1 MPNDLDFQDLINP
14 RPGVGPDPRIL
25 EDYAQPVLDQA
36 AGVAPGVVVDKTKP
50 VNPVAQM
57 IRDERAVKVD
67 ELRTRLKNSAE
78 LSVRVNR
85 SPKVMELSRHLNLPP
100 ETVANKLPLLDRPMF
115 NADQLMTHSPTLAEW
130 SANPLHLAAAKDDL
144 PNLSGMERSIRA
156 QGAAVRQSGR
166 TMDVFNWQKELFKEG
181 INNPN
186 APFSKSAIPAA
197 IDKINQSATSE
208 DQVLQA
214 WRNKHASVFEEGLG
228 LAIENAGPMAS
239 SYIDAAKDTAW
250 AGGAVALITGVVT
263 RNPGLVARTAAA
275 AMKKAAPYAMVYEFA
290 LGEAGANYYEYMTQK
305 DANGKP
311 VPMDQHVA
319 LAAAAISGTI
329 SGLAETGLGIE
340 GLLIRKASP
349 LKTALKTPTVRAAIM
364 KYAGVIARMSVEE
377 GGEEVF
383 QKIMS
388 LGFNPEVAEELVNK
402 DRTPDENVQVFLSKL
417 FTEDNIKAMG
427 QEGRAA
433 TMATP
438 FLGGVMVSPAAVA
451 DIAQA
456 RQSQRQQK
464 ATETLLRQAQ
474 QAAEVKTEMEKVG
487 EHVAASNAESVNQVP
502 VAEMAKDHPHV
513 YVNIDSW
520 DKLFQDA
527 NLDPREVAKEVM
539 GDTTVYDAAREAGG
553 EADLQ
558 IPTEMYVKKLAG
570 TQFNSQLVQDIR
582 IDPEHMTSRQAEQVF
597 KDLAEIEAVDNLD
610 EVDPDVMAR
619 LNAQLRAAGFDAQ
632 TAEDNANLPGNFLS
646 TMGQRAGLGEAT
658 ALLDKYGLDVSR
670 DSLPQ
675 DQSGTVIAG
684 QSEAPA
690 KIRVSSNAL
699 HDYTTGEVTSTD
711 HTVTLHK
718 PGESLPFGKATV
730 TEGNGELRVLR
741 TDVDEADQ
749 GKGHGQAM
757 YLKMLSM
764 ARDRGLKLVSDKSV
778 SPAAA
783 RRYAAL
789 KKMGYAV
796 TENPNTVNP
805 ETGSMI
811 SNDPRKGVFEVDPGV
826 QLEQKGK
833 TIKAY
838 KQFRTKKSQ
847 PGKLFPLFIGNN
859 TPVEMGKW
867 IDAEFIPTPGF
878 AHRPGWHAGILP
890 IAPHLR
896 SKKSGGI
903 ASDRVWAEVEIPNTK
918 EWQSKADAQGGDI
931 RGEVPVGGHYRFNR
945 PAMQGGSWIIGG
957 SVKVNRV
964 LNDSE
969 VAQLLKDEGFS
980 KKEIAAEMKNSE
992 GIFEQFLHQGP
1003 ASSQAEDAKWSVW
1016 EPEVTSTGVIKGAPE
1031 WVKTQADMR
1040 KLYKQLAQ
1048 RISEGLVGRYWYEES
1063 AKQILAIANGNFQ
1076 DAERLTRLVAI
1087 YSPQSKVQVNT
1098 IFAIRAWNQW
1108 KNGVPRENFKVKTEV
1123 QDKKAIAVLYD
1134 NDRDISLISV
1144 EDTEDMKGRKINS
1157 FYLNL
1162 MQEIFA
1168 MPESRD
1174 HIQLDKDLTELLD
1187 KPATIDVWMY
1197 RAFGYERHQAGD
1209 DVGAG
1214 KYSFAENAVRKIT
1227 AELNLLLAP
1236 GEARW
1241 SPHQIQAVVWTAM
1254 KARYELAEVKDATWK
1269 ESIKKGFAS
1278 LNEKGQRTLP
1288 TTPEAVREHL
1298 KIWYKHAMKVTTEV
1312 AHEEANR
1319 TAASFKDF
1327 IKQMTMMV
1335 TWEADP
1341 STKLN
1346 EPING
1351 ASFEVKRAFTASA
1364 RALLIGENGEDLLAQ
1379 QLGVPLA
1386 TMSEGIGGYNSS
1398 AAPNV
1403 ISRLIPTKPA
1413 DEYSLEEVRLY
1424 AAAIQYIFKQD
1435 AVPWMRPD
1443 SRALDAKAA
1452 QKEQAFYLAA
1462 PVAKK
1467 KDADPNEPT
1476 KWRTITGA
1484 SSFETQA
1491 AAEAHMASLRAWSA
1505 VRQFFNKE
1513 KKAKELEAAA
1523 AEMTVRGGPYARSFQ
1538 FTFAQE
1544 LGEAGAKE
1552 LQTAIEAALGTDG
1565 GFTRISPDKVLVTNF
1580 RGSDGVPFGMDDET
1594 FVYKL
1599 HELADNSPAIVDSLT
1614 LWSQGEY
1621 GYVHD
1626 WESDPQGKKIID
1638 ERGLAGRPGLLDWV
1652 QGRRVLYEALLK
1664 EFSGANLDGL
1674 EATTEVLNQPAY
1686 HGTRHKFK
1694 NFSLQFI
1701 GTGEGNQAY
1710 GWGIYLSDSLAVAA
1724 WYRDMLAGGN
1734 PLLVNLPG
1742 GAPLAIGGK
1751 HGNFNNEARQIVDRM
1766 DKTEFEGVT
1775 DNELVVAVGRILLT
1789 GSALGQA
1796 GPSRYIAG
1804 AKRAANAKITVERN
1818 NIAATNRRSFDDDLK
1833 RQLNAVG
1840 EAIIKDAELQLQL
1853 LDVITVEKNPQ
1864 QGHLYHAEIPDSK
1877 DMLDWDK
1884 GLGEQTPEVQKLL
1897 LSLIKTELTAQSSW
1911 INPDGTLKTG
1921 PQGKDLYMA
1930 FTDNLPRGT
1939 LREMGVGSE
1948 YEYASKKLLA
1958 AGIPGLTYEGAK
1970 PTVHNFV
1977 IFDDTRISI
1986 TKMEQEERGYIAI
1999 SPDMSMRIGL
2009 LANADLSTYIH
2020 ESGHAF
2026 LRIFRDLTNQLR
2038 AMPVTDLNELQHKM
2052 LDDAD
2057 ALTKWMGI
2065 TSLNDMKI
2073 EHEEQF
2079 ARGFEAYTMEGKAP
2093 SVALR
2098 SSFNRFRTWLLAIYK
2113 KLVALNVTLNPEVRG
2128 VFDRMLATDEQI
2140 AAAKEDTASAPAF
2153 TSAAE
2158 MGVSPRVYEVYRK
2171 KIEDANRT
2179 ATEELQQK
2187 LMAEYAREKESWW
2200 QERTAEVRAKVEGEL
2215 SIQPDYLARSVLRT
2229 GKLPDGDELK
2239 LKLDR
2244 GWIKENMP
2252 EAMPSLR
2259 GMTAVEGGVTPDQAA
2274 SLLGFASGDE
2284 LLDSLTSGNG
2294 NLTPYREAVESETQK
2309 RMYAEYGDIRNDGTM
2324 ADAARL
2330 AVQNDNRQQVVLAEI
2345 AAIDKLR
2352 KAASALQNAERV
2364 DRNEKQRHGAALLR
2378 AVPPLAVVRRVA
2390 QGRIAQTQ
2398 IKDVQPGQWLV
2409 NARKEARAA
2418 EKALI
2423 AQDYHLAALHKQREL
2438 LAVELYREAVKAKA
2452 KVDEGVKYLRSF
2464 ARPKVRAP
2472 IGKAGQQYLQQIDN
2486 LTASINLDRPTRAPG
2501 AFTAAAFTS
2510 YEEFVA
2516 ARAAAGQE
2524 VDTST
2529 MEVAQATVGRPYR
2542 ELTAD
2547 ELEGLVAGVKH
2558 VAHLARHHNKLLR
2571 AQMKMELDE
2580 LAATLVATAEK
2591 NSKGLLP
2598 AQIETALPQHTVAKW
2613 FGQFLASMRK
2623 MSSLARE
2630 MDGLVDGGP
2639 FWDALVRPLNEAA
2652 DAEIV
2657 LRTAAAEKLQELLA
2671 PYLTTANRAKAKVTT
2686 MTQGLIEA
2694 GMFKP
2699 QRIPAI
2705 NMSLTK
2711 AGELMV
2717 ALNWGNELNRM
2728 RLMDGYGWNATQVQV
2743 VLDRLTAED
2752 WQIVQGVWD
2761 HLDSYWPEIKAL
2773 AERVD
2778 GVAPERVQPIAIETQ
2793 FGLLRGGY
2801 FPISFDQ
2808 ELSPKAHELDA
2819 KEQAAR
2825 SMHGAG
2831 IRASTAKGH
2840 RQNRVQASTGNALQI
2855 RLDIGAIYKHLN
2867 NVIHDLTHYE
2877 ALIDV
2882 NRVLKHPSV
2891 RRAIIGY
2898 YGKRVFDQFETGLVD
2913 VAAGEVGATTP
2924 FERMVNHLRNG
2935 VSVAAMGYNFMTAI
2949 IQPLGLTQSMVR
2961 IGPLWVWKGI
2971 SRWFRDG
2978 ATLDHGAETVWS
2990 KSPFMAHRSQ
3000 TMTREINDIRNTMEG
3015 GTQLSDT
3022 YFWLIGKMQMVVD
3035 MPTWLGAYE
3044 RAYGLDPDMTED
3056 RAIAMADQAVR
3067 DSQGS
3072 GLTVDLAKIQRGSP
3086 LMKLF
3091 TNFYSFFNVTYNLAS
3106 EEISKA
3112 HGLNGSPRM
3121 ILNFLMLYTVPAIL
3135 GQILQDALRGGAPD
3149 DPEKAAWRL
3158 LQTQLSFIFG
3168 TVVGLR
3174 EIGGA
3179 VQGYY
3184 GYSGPAGARGF
3195 GELSGFLKQTIQ
3207 AVNEGETDAAFWKSL
3222 NNTAGI
3228 LLHYPSTQIQRT
3240 VEGMIAYTQSN
3251 NQTPLVLITGPE
3263 RKAK

>member
-1 MPNDLDFQDLINP
+1 MPNDLNFQDLINP

-25 EDYAQPVLDQA
+25 EDYTQPVLDQA
-36 AGVAPGVVVDKTKP
+36 AGVTPPVVVDKTKP

-57 IRDERAVKVD
+57 IRDEQSAKVD

-85 SPKVMELSRHLNLPP
+85 SPKVMELSRQLNLPP
-100 ETVANKLPLLDRPMF
+100 ETVANKLPLLDRPLF
-115 NADQLMTHSPTLAEW
+115 NADQLMTQSPTIAEW
-130 SANPLHLAAAKDDL
+130 ATNPVHLAAVKDDL

-166 TMDVFNWQKELFKEG
+166 TMDTLNWQKELFKEG
-181 INNPN
+181 INHPN
-186 APFSKSAIPAA
+186 TPFNQSKIPDA
-197 IDKINQSATSE
+197 IDKISQSATSE
-208 DQVLQA
+208 DQVLA
-214 WRNKHASVFEEGLG
+214 KWRETHGNPLEQGLG
-228 LAIENAGPMAS
+228 AAIENSGQMFSA
-239 SYIDAAKDTAW
+239 YAAAAEDTAW
-250 AGGAVALITGVVT
+250 VGGAVALITGAVT
-263 RNPGLVARTAAA
+263 RSPGMAARTAGA
-275 AMKKAAPYAMVYEFA
+275 AMKKAAPFAATYEFA
-290 LGEAGANYYEYMTQK
+290 LGEAGSAYYDYMTQK

-311 VPMDQHVA
+311 VPMDQHLA
-319 LAAAAISGTI
+319 LAAAAIAGTI
-329 SGLAETGLGIE
+329 NGIAEGGLGIE
-340 GLLIRKASP
+340 GLLLRKPSP
-349 LKTALKTPTVRAAIM
+349 LKMALKSPTVRAAIM
-364 KYAGVIARMSVEE
+364 KYAGVLVRTSIEE

-383 QKIMS
+383 QKIMT
-388 LGFNPEVAEELVNK
+388 LGFNPELAKELVNK
-402 DRTPDENVQVFLSKL
+402 DRTPDENAQVFLSKL
-417 FTEDNIKAMG
+417 FTEDNVKQMAR
-427 QEGRAA
+427 EGKQAA
-433 TMATP
+433 MATP
-438 FLGGVMVSPAAVA
+438 FFGGVIASPTLISDVA
-451 DIAQA
+451 QV

-464 ATETLLRQAQ
+464 AVETLLSQAQ

-487 EHVAASNAESVNQVP
+487 EHVAASNPESVNQAP
-502 VAEMAKDHPHV
+502 VAEMAKGHPHV

-539 GDTTVYDAAREAGG
+539 GDTTVYDAARKAGG

-558 IPTEMYVKKLAG
+558 IPTETYVKKLAG
-570 TQFNSQLVQDIR
+570 TQFNGQLVQDIR
-582 IDPEHMTSRQAEQVF
+582 IDPEHMSSRQAEQTF
-597 KDLAEIEAVDNLD
+597 KDLAEIEGVDNLD

-619 LNAQLRAAGFDAQ
+619 LNEGLRTAGFDAQ

-646 TMGQRAGLGEAT
+646 TMGQRAGLGESA
-658 ALLDKYGLDVSR
+658 ALLDKYVLDVSR
-670 DSLPQ
+670 DALPQ

-684 QSEAPA
+684 QGEAPA

-718 PGESLPFGKATV
+718 PGETQSFGKATV

-741 TDVDEADQ
+741 TDVNEADQ
-749 GKGHGQAM
+749 GQGHGQAM

-918 EWQSKADAQGGDI
+918 EWQTKANAQGGDI

-957 SVKVNRV
+957 SVKVNKV

-980 KKEIAAEMKNSE
+980 KEEIAAEMKNSE
-992 GIFEQFLHQGP
+992 GVFEQFLHQGP

-1040 KLYKQLAQ
+1040 KLYKQMAQ

-1063 AKQILAIANGNFQ
+1063 AKQILAITNGNFRA
-1076 DAERLTRLVAI
+1076 AEKFSQIVAI
-1087 YSPQSKVQVNT
+1087 YSPQAKVQVNT
-1098 IFAIRAWNQW
+1098 VFAVRAWNQW
-1108 KNGVPRENFKVKTEV
+1108 KNGTSREDFKVKTGD
-1123 QDKKAIAVLYD
+1123 QDAKAIEVLYD
-1134 NDRDISLISV
+1134 NGDYD
-1144 EDTEDMKGRKINS
+1144 GRKTNS

-1162 MQEIFA
+1162 MHEIYA
-1168 MPESRD
+1168 MPESRA
-1174 HIQLDKDLTELLD
+1174 HLKLDQDLIDMLD
-1187 KPATIDVWMY
+1187 KPATVDVWMY
-1197 RAFGYERHQAGD
+1197 RAAGYERHQAGD
-1209 DVGAG
+1209 DVGSG
-1214 KYSFAENAVRKIT
+1214 KYSFTENVMRKIT

-1241 SPHQIQAVVWTAM
+1241 TPHQIQATIWTAM
-1254 KARYELAEVKDATWK
+1254 KARYEMEDVKEATWV
-1269 ESIKKGFAS
+1269 ESIKKGYAS
-1278 LNEKGQRTLP
+1278 LNEKGQRTAP
-1288 TTPEAVREHL
+1288 TTPAAIREHL
-1298 KIWYKHAMKVTTEV
+1298 KIWYKHAMKVPTEV

-1319 TAASFKDF
+1319 TVASFKDF

-1351 ASFEVKRAFTASA
+1351 ASFEVKQAFTAAA

-1386 TMSEGIGGYNSS
+1386 TMSNGIGGYNSS
-1398 AAPNV
+1398 AAPNT
-1403 ISRLIPTKPA
+1403 ISRIIPSKPA
-1413 DEYSLEEVRLY
+1413 GGYSLEEVRLY

-1443 SRALDAKAA
+1443 SRALDAKEA
-1452 QKEQAFYLAA
+1452 QKAQVFYLAA

-1467 KDADPNEPT
+1467 EDADPNEPT

-1505 VRQFFNKE
+1505 VRQWFNKE
-1513 KKAKELEAAA
+1513 KKAAELAAAA
-1523 AEMTVRGGPYARSFQ
+1523 AEMTVRGGPYARAVQ

-1544 LGEAGAKE
+1544 LGEADAKE
-1552 LQTAIEAALGTDG
+1552 LQTAIEAALGNDG
-1565 GFTRISPDKVLVTNF
+1565 GFTRISPDKVLITNF

-1599 HELADNSPAIVDSLT
+1599 HQLSDNSPAIVHST
-1614 LWSQGEY
+1614 ALWSQGEY

-1626 WESDPQGKKIID
+1626 WESDPQGQKIID
-1638 ERGLAGRPGLLDWV
+1638 GRGLAGRPGLLNWI
-1652 QGRRVLYEALLK
+1652 QGRRDLYEALLK
-1664 EFSGANLDGL
+1664 EFSGKNLDGL
-1674 EATTEVLNQPAY
+1674 EATTEVLA
-1686 HGTRHKFK
+1686 
-1694 NFSLQFI
+1694 
-1701 GTGEGNQAY
+1701 
-1710 GWGIYLSDSLAVAA
+1710 
-1724 WYRDMLAGGN
+1724 
-1734 PLLVNLPG
+1734 
-1742 GAPLAIGGK
+1742 
-1751 HGNFNNEARQIVDRM
+1751 
-1766 DKTEFEGVT
+1766 
-1775 DNELVVAVGRILLT
+1775 
-1789 GSALGQA
+1789 
-1796 GPSRYIAG
+1796 
-1804 AKRAANAKITVERN
+1804 
-1818 NIAATNRRSFDDDLK
+1818 
-1833 RQLNAVG
+1833 
-1840 EAIIKDAELQLQL
+1840 
-1853 LDVITVEKNPQ
+1853 
-1864 QGHLYHAEIPDSK
+1864 
-1877 DMLDWDK
+1877 
-1884 GLGEQTPEVQKLL
+1884 
-1897 LSLIKTELTAQSSW
+1897 
-1911 INPDGTLKTG
+1911 
-1921 PQGKDLYMA
+1921 
-1930 FTDNLPRGT
+1930 
-1939 LREMGVGSE
+1939 
-1948 YEYASKKLLA
+1948 
-1958 AGIPGLTYEGAK
+1958 
-1970 PTVHNFV
+1970 
-1977 IFDDTRISI
+1977 
-1986 TKMEQEERGYIAI
+1986 QEERGYIAI
-1999 SPDMSMRIGL
+1999 SPNRSMRIGL

-2038 AMPVTDLNELQHKM
+2038 AMPVADLNELQLKM

-2187 LMAEYAREKESWW
+2187 LMAEYAREKEAWW
-2200 QERTAEVRAKVEGEL
+2200 QERAAEVRAKVEGEL

-2244 GWIKENMP
+2244 AWIKENMP
-2252 EAMPSLR
+2252 EAMKSLR
-2259 GMTAVEGGVTPDQAA
+2259 GMTAVEGGVTPDEAA

-2330 AVQNDNRQQVVLAEI
+2330 AVQNDNRQEVVLAEI

-2390 QGRIAQTQ
+2390 QGRIAQSQ

-2438 LAVELYREAVKAKA
+2438 LAVELYRESVKAKA
-2452 KVDEGVKYLRSF
+2452 LVDESVKYLRSF
-2464 ARPKVRAP
+2464 AKPKVRAP

-2542 ELTAD
+2542 ELTTD
-2547 ELEGLVAGVKH
+2547 ELAGLVAGVKH

-2580 LAATLVATAEK
+2580 LAATLAATAEK
-2591 NSKGLLP
+2591 NGKGLRP
-2598 AQIETALPQHTVAKW
+2598 VQIETALPQHTVAKW
-2613 FGQFLASMRK
+2613 FGQFLASHRK

-2639 FWDALVRPLNEAA
+2639 FWEALIRPLNEAA
-2652 DAEIV
+2652 DAEII
-2657 LRTAAAEKLQELLA
+2657 LRTAATEKLQELFS
-2671 PYLTTANRAKAKVTT
+2671 PYLTLANRAKAKVTT
-2686 MTQGLIEA
+2686 MTQGLVEA
-2694 GMFKP
+2694 GLFKP
-2699 QRIPAI
+2699 VWIPAI

-2717 ALNWGNELNRM
+2717 ALNWGNEINRM

-2752 WQIVQGVWD
+2752 WQLVQGVWD
-2761 HLDSYWPEIKAL
+2761 HLDSYWPAIKAL

-2778 GVAPERVQPIAIETQ
+2778 GVAPERVQAIAIETQ

-2891 RRAIIGY
+2891 RRAIISY
-2898 YGKRVFDQFETGLVD
+2898 YGKTVFDQFETGLVD

-2978 ATLDHGAETVWS
+2978 ATFDHGAETVWS

-3000 TMTREINDIRNTMEG
+3000 TMTREINDIRN
-3015 GTQLSDT
+3015 T

-3056 RAIAMADQAVR
+3056 KAVALADQAVR

-3072 GLTVDLAKIQRGSP
+3072 GLTIDLAKIQRGSP
-3086 LMKLF
+3086 LLKLF
-3091 TNFYSFFNVTYNLAS
+3091 TNFMSFFNVTYNMAS

-3112 HGLNGSPRM
+3112 HGIKDSPRM

-3135 GQILQDALRGGAPD
+3135 GQVLQDALRGGAPD
-3149 DPEKAAWRL
+3149 DPDKEAWRL
-3158 LQTQLSFIFG
+3158 LQAQLSYIFG

-3174 EIGGA
+3174 ELGGA
-3179 VQGYY
+3179 VQGFY
-3184 GYSGPAGARGF
+3184 GYGGPAGTRGF
-3195 GELSGFLKQTIQ
+3195 GELSAFLKQTIQ
-3207 AVNEGETDAAFWKSL
+3207 AVNEGHTDAAFWKSL

-3240 VEGMIAYTQSN
+3240 IEGIIAYTKSN